1 MIITMLS
8 CYYIIGTAYQ
18 QLSQYKCTLAVE
30 TLHKLPPSQF
40 STGWVQHQ
48 VCKLILHI
56 ITHHYIGC
64 FTLAVYRRDVNSAST
79 TIGH

>member
-1 MIITMLS
+1 MLA
-8 CYYIIGTAYQ
+8 YYVTGTAYQ

-48 VCKLILHI
+48 VLTTPLMYYTVIYIVRSMSVCVVSQHI
-56 ITHHYIGC
+56 GAICLVTNE
-64 FTLAVYRRDVNSAST
+64 RE
-79 TIGH
+79 